1 MTTLTYI
8 IAFIIIVILGT
19 LLYANV
25 ILPFKSAKA
34 YIEMELSRA
43 FNDEQHRYWK
53 RQLRNLYVVRIPI
66 IGRFL
71 IDDD

>member
-8 IAFIIIVILGT
+8 LGFIIVAILGI

-34 YIEMELSRA
+34 YIKMELSRA
-43 FNDEQHRYWK
+43 FSDEQRRYWK
-53 RQLRNLYVVRIPI
+53 RQLRNLYVERIPI
-66 IGRFL
+66 IGPYL
-71 IDDD
+71 IDED